1 MAARH
6 AATPSAARKV
16 LTTFLAAAPPG
27 RWPRPHKTITSF
39 YEELELIHKLAMD
52 LDKPTPDNNGTGKMD
67 KGEVVGRFL
76 FKTNKQ
82 LTETV
87 EKRVSDFNHP
97 ASGPEV
103 RIALDFFALL
113 TSGTDMGSILTCLNG
128 LGAACISGIQ
138 AEILRMLLTDGW
150 TGNHNPIQRCL

>member
-1 MAARH
+1 MDQ
-6 AATPSAARKV
+6 SKV
-16 LTTFLAAAPPG
+16 VLCLFLKA
-27 RWPRPHKTITSF
+27 
-39 YEELELIHKLAMD
+39 
-52 LDKPTPDNNGTGKMD
+52 
-67 KGEVVGRFL
+67 
-76 FKTNKQ
+76 NKQ
-82 LTETV
+82 LAETV

-150 TGNHNPIQRCL
+150 TGNHNPIQSCLYKFDVMCVCS